1 MTRLLA
7 PARIGRLLKKGI
19 TIMSYKSILVHLNSE
34 ARVARLMGAAMQLA
48 LPSNSHITGLF
59 VIPAAPAKSPLLP
72 MISGSAITSA
82 IDAYRKTGDR
92 IRMAFE
98 SATAGQPVVGEW
110 RPYQAKRPGYIEAVL
125 DHARTADIVVAAQ
138 KESDWD
144 YADMFDVPDWLAME
158 SGRPVLVVP
167 KAGNIAPI
175 GERIVVAW
183 NNSREAARAV
193 FDALPLLQKAI
204 EVTVLSVEEPS
215 KPEATSEIAGAEI
228 GATLARHGVK
238 ANVQQVKPSARGDAG
253 AELLAQV
260 AAHRADLLVMGCFGR
275 SRLREFVLGG
285 ASRHVLQN
293 ATIPVLMGH

>member
-1 MTRLLA
+1 MA
-7 PARIGRLLKKGI
+7 
-19 TIMSYKSILVHLNSE
+19 YKSILVHLNSE
-34 ARVARLMGAAMQLA
+34 ARVARLMSAAMQLA
-48 LPSNSHITGLF
+48 LPSNAHVTGLF
-59 VIPAAPAKSPLLP
+59 VVPAAPARSPLLP

-82 IDAYRKTGDR
+82 IDAYRKTGEG
-92 IRMAFE
+92 IRAAFDG
-98 SATAGQPVVGEW
+98 ATAGQPVVGEW
-110 RPYQAKRPGYIEAVL
+110 RPYQAKRQGYVEAVL
-125 DHARTADIVVAAQ
+125 EHARTADIVIAAQ

-158 SGRPVLVVP
+158 SGRPVLIVP
-167 KAGNIAPI
+167 KSGNLDSI

-193 FDALPLLQKAI
+193 FDALPLLQKAAA
-204 EVTVLSVEEPS
+204 VTVLSVEEPA
-215 KPEATSEIAGAEI
+215 KPEVTSEIAGAEI

-238 ANVQQVKPSARGDAG
+238 ADVQQVKPGARGDAG

-285 ASRHVLQN
+285 ASRHVLQH
-293 ATIPVLMGH
+293 ATVPVLMGH

>member
-1 MTRLLA
+1 MA
-7 PARIGRLLKKGI
+7 
-19 TIMSYKSILVHLNSE
+19 YKSILVHLNNE
-34 ARVARLMGAAMQLA
+34 ARVARLMSAAMQLA
-48 LPSNSHITGLF
+48 LPSNSHVTGLF
-59 VIPAAPAKSPLLP
+59 VFPAAPKSPLLP
-72 MISGSAITSA
+72 MISGSAIASA
-82 IDAYRKTGDR
+82 VDAYRRLGDE
-92 IRMAFE
+92 INAAFD

-110 RPYQAKRPGYIEAVL
+110 RPYKPKRQGYVSAVL

-167 KAGNIAPI
+167 KSGNLDSI
-175 GERIVVAW
+175 GQRVVVAW
-183 NNSREAARAV
+183 NNSREAARAA
-193 FDALPLLQKAI
+193 FDALPLLQKAQ

-215 KPEATSEIAGAEI
+215 KPEVTSDIAGAEI
-228 GATLARHGVK
+228 GATLARHGIK

-253 AELLAQV
+253 VELLAQV

-285 ASRHVLQN
+285 ASRHVLHN
-293 ATIPVLMGH
+293 ATVPVLMGH